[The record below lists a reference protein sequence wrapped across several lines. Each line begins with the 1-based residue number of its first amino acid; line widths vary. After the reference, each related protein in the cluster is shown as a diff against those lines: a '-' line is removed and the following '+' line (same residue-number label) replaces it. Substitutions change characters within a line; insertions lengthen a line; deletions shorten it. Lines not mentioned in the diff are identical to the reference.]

1 MTSLSAWA
9 CYITSKTI
17 QLISPFSYYTSCAR
31 IAYFYVPEVSFRGC
45 LNRKKIAKELVHQQ
59 RLFLKNDTNIRKE
72 DLYNNNNN
80 KKKTQNHRLPSILYK
95 ISYLIEL
102 KMDKYIF
109 HNILKKQTLKINTI
123 SLVLYEI
130 FLPTLLKR

>member
-1 MTSLSAWA
+1 M
-9 CYITSKTI
+9 
-17 QLISPFSYYTSCAR
+17 
-31 IAYFYVPEVSFRGC
+31 PEVSFRGC
-45 LNRKKIAKELVHQQ
+45 LNRKKIAKDLVPQQ

-80 KKKTQNHRLPSILYK
+80 NKKTQNHRLPSILYK

>member
-1 MTSLSAWA
+1 M
-9 CYITSKTI
+9 
-17 QLISPFSYYTSCAR
+17 
-31 IAYFYVPEVSFRGC
+31 PEVSSRGC

>member
-1 MTSLSAWA
+1 M
-9 CYITSKTI
+9 
-17 QLISPFSYYTSCAR
+17 
-31 IAYFYVPEVSFRGC
+31 PEVSFRGC
-45 LNRKKIAKELVHQQ
+45 LNRKKIAKELVCQQ
-59 RLFLKNDTNIRKE
+59 WLFLKNDTNIRKE

-80 KKKTQNHRLPSILYK
+80 NKKTQNHRLPSILYK

>member
-1 MTSLSAWA
+1 M
-9 CYITSKTI
+9 
-17 QLISPFSYYTSCAR
+17 
-31 IAYFYVPEVSFRGC
+31 PEVSFRGC
-45 LNRKKIAKELVHQQ
+45 LNRKKIAKELVCQQ
-59 RLFLKNDTNIRKE
+59 WLFLKNDTNIRKE

>member
-1 MTSLSAWA
+1 M
-9 CYITSKTI
+9 
-17 QLISPFSYYTSCAR
+17 
-31 IAYFYVPEVSFRGC
+31 PEVSFRGC
-45 LNRKKIAKELVHQQ
+45 LNRKKIAKELVCQQ

-80 KKKTQNHRLPSILYK
+80 NKKTQNHRLPSILYK
-95 ISYLIEL
+95 ISYLIKL

-109 HNILKKQTLKINTI
+109 HNILKKTLKINTI

>member
-1 MTSLSAWA
+1 M
-9 CYITSKTI
+9 
-17 QLISPFSYYTSCAR
+17 
-31 IAYFYVPEVSFRGC
+31 PEVSFRGC
-45 LNRKKIAKELVHQQ
+45 LNRKKIAKELVCQQ

-72 DLYNNNNN
+72 DLYNNNYN

>member
-1 MTSLSAWA
+1 M
-9 CYITSKTI
+9 
-17 QLISPFSYYTSCAR
+17 
-31 IAYFYVPEVSFRGC
+31 PEVSFRGC
-45 LNRKKIAKELVHQQ
+45 LNRKKIAKDLVHQQ
-59 RLFLKNDTNIRKE
+59 RFFLKNDTNIRKE

-80 KKKTQNHRLPSILYK
+80 NKKTQNHRLPSILYK

>member
-1 MTSLSAWA
+1 M
-9 CYITSKTI
+9 
-17 QLISPFSYYTSCAR
+17 
-31 IAYFYVPEVSFRGC
+31 PEVSFRGC

-80 KKKTQNHRLPSILYK
+80 NNKKTQNHRLPSILYK

-109 HNILKKQTLKINTI
+109 HNILKKQNLKINTI

>member
-1 MTSLSAWA
+1 M
-9 CYITSKTI
+9 
-17 QLISPFSYYTSCAR
+17 
-31 IAYFYVPEVSFRGC
+31 PEVSFRGC
-45 LNRKKIAKELVHQQ
+45 LNRKKIAKELVCQQ

-72 DLYNNNNN
+72 DLYNNNNS

-95 ISYLIEL
+95 ISYLMEL

-123 SLVLYEI
+123 SLVLYET

>member
-1 MTSLSAWA
+1 M
-9 CYITSKTI
+9 I
-17 QLISPFSYYTSCAR
+17 QISEKR
-31 IAYFYVPEVSFRGC
+31 IFTTTTTA
-45 LNRKKIAKELVHQQ
+45 
-59 RLFLKNDTNIRKE
+59 
-72 DLYNNNNN
+72 

-130 FLPTLLKR
+130 FLATLLKR

>member
-1 MTSLSAWA
+1 M
-9 CYITSKTI
+9 
-17 QLISPFSYYTSCAR
+17 
-31 IAYFYVPEVSFRGC
+31 PEVSFRGC

-80 KKKTQNHRLPSILYK
+80 NKKTQNHRLPSILYK

>member
-1 MTSLSAWA
+1 M
-9 CYITSKTI
+9 I
-17 QLISPFSYYTSCAR
+17 QISEKR
-31 IAYFYVPEVSFRGC
+31 IF
-45 LNRKKIAKELVHQQ
+45 
-59 RLFLKNDTNIRKE
+59 TTTTTTT
-72 DLYNNNNN
+72 

>member
-1 MTSLSAWA
+1 M
-9 CYITSKTI
+9 
-17 QLISPFSYYTSCAR
+17 
-31 IAYFYVPEVSFRGC
+31 PEVSFRGC
-45 LNRKKIAKELVHQQ
+45 LNRKKIAKDLVHQQ

>member
-1 MTSLSAWA
+1 M
-9 CYITSKTI
+9 
-17 QLISPFSYYTSCAR
+17 
-31 IAYFYVPEVSFRGC
+31 PEVSFRGC
-45 LNRKKIAKELVHQQ
+45 LNRKKIAKELVCQQ

-80 KKKTQNHRLPSILYK
+80 KKKKTQNHRLPSILYK

>member
-1 MTSLSAWA
+1 M
-9 CYITSKTI
+9 I
-17 QLISPFSYYTSCAR
+17 QISEKR
-31 IAYFYVPEVSFRGC
+31 IFTTTTTA
-45 LNRKKIAKELVHQQ
+45 
-59 RLFLKNDTNIRKE
+59 
-72 DLYNNNNN
+72 

>member
-1 MTSLSAWA
+1 M
-9 CYITSKTI
+9 
-17 QLISPFSYYTSCAR
+17 
-31 IAYFYVPEVSFRGC
+31 PEVSFRGC
-45 LNRKKIAKELVHQQ
+45 LNRKKIAKDLVHQQ

-80 KKKTQNHRLPSILYK
+80 NNKKTQNHRLPSILYK

>member
-1 MTSLSAWA
+1 M
-9 CYITSKTI
+9 
-17 QLISPFSYYTSCAR
+17 
-31 IAYFYVPEVSFRGC
+31 PEVSFRGC
-45 LNRKKIAKELVHQQ
+45 LNRKKTAKELVCQQ

>member
-1 MTSLSAWA
+1 M
-9 CYITSKTI
+9 
-17 QLISPFSYYTSCAR
+17 
-31 IAYFYVPEVSFRGC
+31 
-45 LNRKKIAKELVHQQ
+45 
-59 RLFLKNDTNIRKE
+59 
-72 DLYNNNNN
+72 
-80 KKKTQNHRLPSILYK
+80 
-95 ISYLIEL
+95 EL

>member
-1 MTSLSAWA
+1 M
-9 CYITSKTI
+9 
-17 QLISPFSYYTSCAR
+17 
-31 IAYFYVPEVSFRGC
+31 PEVSFRGC
-45 LNRKKIAKELVHQQ
+45 LNRKKIAKDLVHQQ

-80 KKKTQNHRLPSILYK
+80 NKKTQNHRLPSILYK

>member
-1 MTSLSAWA
+1 M
-9 CYITSKTI
+9 
-17 QLISPFSYYTSCAR
+17 
-31 IAYFYVPEVSFRGC
+31 PEVSFRGC
-45 LNRKKIAKELVHQQ
+45 LNRKKIAKDLVHQQ
-59 RLFLKNDTNIRKE
+59 WLFLKNDTNIRKE

-80 KKKTQNHRLPSILYK
+80 NKKTQNHRLPSILYK

>member
-1 MTSLSAWA
+1 M
-9 CYITSKTI
+9 I
-17 QLISPFSYYTSCAR
+17 QISEKR
-31 IAYFYVPEVSFRGC
+31 IF
-45 LNRKKIAKELVHQQ
+45 
-59 RLFLKNDTNIRKE
+59 TTTTTT
-72 DLYNNNNN
+72 
-80 KKKTQNHRLPSILYK
+80 KKTQNHRLPSILYK

>member
-1 MTSLSAWA
+1 M
-9 CYITSKTI
+9 
-17 QLISPFSYYTSCAR
+17 
-31 IAYFYVPEVSFRGC
+31 PEVSFRGC

>member
-1 MTSLSAWA
+1 M
-9 CYITSKTI
+9 
-17 QLISPFSYYTSCAR
+17 
-31 IAYFYVPEVSFRGC
+31 PEVSFRGC

-80 KKKTQNHRLPSILYK
+80 KKKKTQNHRLPSILYK

-109 HNILKKQTLKINTI
+109 HNILKKQTLKIKTI

>member
-1 MTSLSAWA
+1 MIQISEKRIFTTTT
-9 CYITSKTI
+9 ITT
-17 QLISPFSYYTSCAR
+17 
-31 IAYFYVPEVSFRGC
+31 
-45 LNRKKIAKELVHQQ
+45 
-59 RLFLKNDTNIRKE
+59 
-72 DLYNNNNN
+72 
-80 KKKTQNHRLPSILYK
+80 KTQNQRLPSILYK

>member
-1 MTSLSAWA
+1 M
-9 CYITSKTI
+9 I
-17 QLISPFSYYTSCAR
+17 QISEKR
-31 IAYFYVPEVSFRGC
+31 IF
-45 LNRKKIAKELVHQQ
+45 
-59 RLFLKNDTNIRKE
+59 TTTTTT
-72 DLYNNNNN
+72 
-80 KKKTQNHRLPSILYK
+80 KTQNHRLPSILYK

-109 HNILKKQTLKINTI
+109 HNILKKQTLKIITI